1 MFSSLTRWQPN
12 NNHHQVS
19 RQDQSLD
26 PFFGDLL
33 RPFDEMFREFNAPF
47 GLLKSGVAGMAPQL
61 PQVDIS
67 ESDEALYV
75 TVDVPG
81 YDGKDIDV
89 RVEGDTLRITGK
101 ASAESGVKSK
111 DRTWHRVER
120 RQQSFERAFTLPT
133 NVDPHK
139 TDAACRNGVL
149 TITLPKR
156 EDAKPKSIS
165 VKVQS

>member
-1 MFSSLTRWQPN
+1 MFSLTRWQPN
-12 NNHHQVS
+12 NHTQVS

-33 RPFDEMFREFNAPF
+33 RPFDEMFRELNTPSV
-47 GLLKSGVAGMAPQL
+47 LLKSGTAGIAQQM

-81 YDGKDIDV
+81 YDSKDIDV
-89 RVEGDTLRITGK
+89 RVEGDTLRIAGK
-101 ASAESGVKSK
+101 TNVESGDKSK
-111 DRTWHRVER
+111 NRTWHRLER
-120 RQQSFERAFTLPT
+120 RQQSFERAFTLPAT
-133 NVDPHK
+133 VDPHK
-139 TDAACRNGVL
+139 TDATCKNGVL